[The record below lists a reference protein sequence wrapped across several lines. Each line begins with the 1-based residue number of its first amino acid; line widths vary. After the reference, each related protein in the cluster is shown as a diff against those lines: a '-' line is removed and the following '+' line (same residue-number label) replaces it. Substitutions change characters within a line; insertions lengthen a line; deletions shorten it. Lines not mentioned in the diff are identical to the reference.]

1 MRNLILKDLVLH
13 KKFLAVISLLYIA
26 YMGIFGSR
34 INSPRIFFLFSMIM
48 SGIIPVLIFTREDK
62 FKALSMTCSLPVS
75 RRQIV
80 LARYVLG
87 WLLTLIIE
95 VLMAGAVLLFPG
107 SKLGPS
113 DLLNL
118 NMFVF
123 ALAMMT
129 AILSILMPL
138 LIRFGIAG
146 IFVVAIGAQVLGIIV
161 LSFRFKWENIL
172 VALIA
177 AMKSVFAFLSAGV
190 DDPGR
195 LALVLAM
202 ICLVNLAS
210 IKCSEFLFRRKDV

>member
-13 KKFLAVISLLYIA
+13 KKFLAVISLLFIA
-26 YMGIFGSR
+26 QMGFFGSG

-48 SGIIPVLIFTREDK
+48 SGMIPVMIFTREDK

-87 WLLTLIIE
+87 WLLTLTIE

-161 LSFRFKWENIL
+161 LSFRFKWNNIL

>member
-13 KKFLAVISLLYIA
+13 KKFLAVISLLFIA
-26 YMGIFGSR
+26 QMGFFGSG

-48 SGIIPVLIFTREDK
+48 SGMIPVMIFTREDK

-87 WLLTLIIE
+87 WLLTLTIE

-146 IFVVAIGAQVLGIIV
+146 IFVILIGAQVLGIIV

-190 DDPGR
+190 GDPGH
-195 LALVLAM
+195 LALVLGM

>member
-13 KKFLAVISLLYIA
+13 KKFLAVISLLFIA
-26 YMGIFGSR
+26 QMGFFGSG

-48 SGIIPVLIFTREDK
+48 SGMIPVMIFTREDK

-87 WLLTLIIE
+87 WLLTLTIE

-107 SKLGPS
+107 SKLGLS

-123 ALAMMT
+123 VLAMMT

-146 IFVVAIGAQVLGIIV
+146 IFVILIGAQVLGIIV
-161 LSFRFKWENIL
+161 LSFRFPLKNIL
-172 VALIA
+172 VAMIA
-177 AMKSVFAFLSAGV
+177 AVKSAFAFLSAGV
-190 DDPGR
+190 GDPGR
-195 LALVLAM
+195 LALVLGM

-210 IKCSEFLFRRKDV
+210 IKCSECLFRRKDV

>member
-13 KKFLAVISLLYIA
+13 KKFLAVISLLFIA
-26 YMGIFGSR
+26 DMSFFGSR

-48 SGIIPVLIFTREDK
+48 SGMIPVMIFTREDK

-87 WLLTLIIE
+87 WLLTLTIE

>member
-13 KKFLAVISLLYIA
+13 KKFLAVISLLFIA
-26 YMGIFGSR
+26 DMGFFGSR

-48 SGIIPVLIFTREDK
+48 SGMIPVMIFTREDK

-87 WLLTLIIE
+87 WLLTLTIE

-161 LSFRFKWENIL
+161 LSFRFKWNNIL